1 MWDPVFCNFFKYYL
15 TNTEICAA
23 FLLTAVSKKAL
34 VVRSVTTEN
43 YKEDFCMLEC
53 ISTVKQKLDA
63 AITQLCEV
71 SWMFAKQPEKDFTR
85 ERKLPFRKVISLLL
99 SMEGGTLTTELLKY
113 FGCSADIAS
122 APALVQQRNKI
133 NSAALPSLFDLFI
146 QKTDSP
152 RYYKGLRLLAADG
165 SEIQIPTN
173 PSDLDSYYAGSNGQA
188 PYNLLHL
195 SAIYDLLQH
204 TYTDAYLLGKK
215 KANERSVLCSMV
227 DRSKLQNV
235 LLIADRGYENYNLM
249 AHIQEKGWSFLIRI
263 QDVVNSRGIAAGLDL
278 PRADEFDLAIDLSL
292 TTKQTNDVKLLAQNK
307 NLCKILKT
315 CRDFDFLP
323 LQNRKSDPAI
333 FYRLPFRIV
342 RFKIIDDVYET
353 VVTNLDVHKFPPNEL
368 KKLYNMRWGIET
380 SFRELKYTIGLL
392 HFHAK
397 KVEHIYQ
404 EVFARLIMY
413 NFSELITSHVIIQ
426 KADCKYAYKVNFSVA
441 VHVCRQFFLD
451 NVSPPD
457 VEALI
462 RRHVSPIRPGRSRPR
477 KMTVKHAV
485 SFVYRVA

>member
-1 MWDPVFCNFFKYYL
+1 MGK
-15 TNTEICAA
+15 CAA
-23 FLLTAVSKKAL
+23 FLLIAISKKAF
-34 VVRSVTTEN
+34 VIRGVPTEN
-43 YKEDFCMLEC
+43 YEEDFCMLER

-63 AITQLCEV
+63 AIKQLCEI

-85 ERKLPFRKVISLLL
+85 ERKLPFRKVVSLLL

-113 FGCSADIAS
+113 FGCSADVVS
-122 APALVQQRNKI
+122 APAFVQQRNKI
-133 NSAALPSLFDLFI
+133 NAAALPSLFDLFI
-146 QKTDSP
+146 QKTDTP

-173 PSDLDSYYAGSNGQA
+173 PSDLDSYYTGSNGQA

-195 SAIYDLLQH
+195 TAIYDLLQH
-204 TYTDAYLLGKK
+204 TYTDAHLLGKK

-227 DRSKLQNV
+227 DRSKLQNA

-249 AHIQEKGWSFLIRI
+249 AHIQEKGWFFLIRI
-263 QDVVNSRGIAAGLDL
+263 QDVINSRGIAAGLDL
-278 PRADEFDLAIDLSL
+278 PYADEFDLSINQSL
-292 TTKQTNDVKLLAQNK
+292 TTKQTNDVKMLAQNK
-307 NLCKILKT
+307 NMCKILKT

-333 FYRLPFRIV
+333 FYKLPFRVV
-342 RFKIIDDVYET
+342 RFKITDDVYET
-353 VVTNLDVHKFPPNEL
+353 VVTNLDAHEFPPEEL

-404 EVFARLIMY
+404 EIFARLIMY
-413 NFSELITSHVIIQ
+413 NFSELVTSPVIIQ
-426 KADCKYAYKVNFSVA
+426 KADCKYAYKANFSVA
-441 VHVCRQFFLD
+441 VHVCRQFFLG

-462 RRHVSPIRPGRSRPR
+462 QRHVSPIRPGRNRPR
-477 KMTVKHAV
+477 KMTVKHPV
-485 SFVYRVA
+485 SFIYRVA